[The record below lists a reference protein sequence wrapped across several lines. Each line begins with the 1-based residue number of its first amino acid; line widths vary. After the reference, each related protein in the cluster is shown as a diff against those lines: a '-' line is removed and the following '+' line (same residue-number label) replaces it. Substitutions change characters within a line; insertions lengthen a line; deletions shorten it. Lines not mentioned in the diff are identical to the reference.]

1 MTNAR
6 HAVWDAD
13 RHQGR
18 AIYEGIEAYARHTIR
33 DADRCHVG
41 T

>member
-1 MTNAR
+1 MIDAR
-6 HAVWDAD
+6 HAVGDAD

-18 AIYEGIEAYARHTIR
+18 TTNEGIEAYARHTVR